1 MIYHYYYYHHYYCYY
16 SIPCQTG
23 ALLTFQVSDKENI
36 ASSQSV
42 TDTCV
47 KDELCSLSLSFS
59 LSLCAICC
67 VVIYGKISSK
77 GIRSG
82 LVLYHVATAGPAD
95 EFE

>member
-59 LSLCAICC
+59 LSLILSLSLCYLLRGYIW
-67 VVIYGKISSK
+67 
-77 GIRSG
+77 
-82 LVLYHVATAGPAD
+82 
-95 EFE
+95 